1 MICCL
6 CLNSGFWS
14 FGRKTKKGE
23 QCEITMFFCFF
34 FSIKAHKPVLV
45 GTQNKT
51 MNLEMSITC
60 LLCQSSTLLCRISER
75 RPEASLTSVCVFHS
89 SVSGS
94 AVSGGGGGHQTVRGN
109 QSRVLGGVCQ
119 VRWESHTHEHEHIVM
134 LFILIFFSSLSH

>member
-1 MICCL
+1 MSEFSHWCE
-6 CLNSGFWS
+6 LNSVFWS

-23 QCEITMFFCFF
+23 QCEITCVFL
-34 FSIKAHKPVLV
+34 SIKARKPLLV

-51 MNLEMSITC
+51 MNLKMSITC

-89 SVSGS
+89 SVSWS

-119 VRWESHTHEHEHIVM
+119 VRWESRTREHEHIM
-134 LFILIFFSSLSH
+134 LFILCVISSLSH